1 MAKLTGAVLLIGC
14 GAWWGL
20 QAAGGL
26 LGRVRDLEAWL
37 TALRLLEG
45 ELVFSLPA
53 IPDLLER
60 LSRKAPSPAGA
71 AFAAALRGLDRLG
84 EVSFETIWASA
95 LKASPGRL
103 SPHDLET
110 LKRLGSV
117 LGRYGWEEQISALRA
132 LRRDLEES
140 RSAARTESGS
150 KGRTYTALGFALGA
164 FLTIL
169 LL

>member
-1 MAKLTGAVLLIGC
+1 MAKLMGAALLIGC

-20 QAAGGL
+20 KVSGGL

-45 ELVFSLPA
+45 ELAFSLPSM
-53 IPDLLER
+53 PDLLER
-60 LSRKAPSPAGA
+60 LSRNAPPPAGGV
-71 AFAAALRGLDRLG
+71 FANTLRGLDRLG
-84 EVSFETIWASA
+84 ELPFEAIWTAA
-95 LKASPGRL
+95 LKASPGCL
-103 SPHDLET
+103 SPHDLEN
-110 LKRLGSV
+110 LKRLGGV
-117 LGRYGWEEQISALRA
+117 LGRYGWEEQLAALRA

-140 RSAARTESGS
+140 RSAARSESGS

>member
-1 MAKLTGAVLLIGC
+1 MAKLMGAVLLIGC

-45 ELVFSLPA
+45 ELAFSLPDL
-53 IPDLLER
+53 PDLLEQ
-60 LSRKAPSPAGA
+60 LSHKAPAPAGGV
-71 AFAAALRGLDRLG
+71 FAAALRGMDRLG
-84 EVSFETIWASA
+84 EVSFETIWAAA

-103 SPHDLET
+103 AAHDLET
-110 LKRLGSV
+110 LERLGGV
-117 LGRYGWEEQISALRA
+117 LGRYGWEEQLSALRA

-140 RSAARTESGS
+140 RSAAREESGN
-150 KGRTYTALGFALGA
+150 KGRTYTALGFALGT